1 MVKTP
6 NPTTVI
12 YHENQLNAGI
22 NKYAS
27 PMDPGLEHILF
38 SPIFGEDVQFD

>member
-12 YHENQLNAGI
+12 YHENQLNVGI

-27 PMDPGLEHILF
+27 QIGP
-38 SPIFGEDVQFD
+38 